1 MYIKLHLHRRP
12 SLFITT
18 SLSISDII
26 KNIIYCSILII
37 YCDILIF
44 FCLCWSG
51 RHFYFL
57 LSQDLFLICVGTAIC
72 LMEMCICDLLWSF
85 YALCHNILEM
95 FTVFHLVYQEVRQ
108 ISLLLLWLFSWFMFN
123 HNDFD
128 FHYVDRTCTCI
139 HTLKII
145 SLELYRNSQREI

>member
-1 MYIKLHLHRRP
+1 MYINYTCIDGHLCLLP
-12 SLFITT
+12 II
-18 SLSISDII
+18 SIWHN
-26 KNIIYCSILII
+26 KKYSILFYSNYFLWYFNI
-37 YCDILIF
+37 

-57 LSQDLFLICVGTAIC
+57 LSQDVFLICVGTAIC

-128 FHYVDRTCTCI
+128 FHYVDWTCACI
-139 HTLKII
+139 NTLKII